1 MKKISHFIFPPP
13 PEIFAQFSEYSKN
26 FPVLL
31 SGRLFV
37 GIC

>member
-1 MKKISHFIFPPP
+1 MKKNITFYFTPP